1 MRALLIHGLVAAA
14 AVLAG
19 FRGVAAQLPT
29 GLTPS
34 VESRF
39 DPTQRYG
46 VYVPTSYQPGVPHPL
61 VLVLDMRGRAMI
73 PLERMV
79 HGAEELGYIVMSS
92 YDTRSDEDAE
102 PNERAV
108 RAMIEDAQDFFTI
121 DPRRLYFAGISG
133 TARES
138 WLFAEDY
145 RDYTAGILGFGATL
159 PSRVQIAVLAA
170 EGPVNFAYFGGAGDI
185 DYNYEEL
192 RALDWRLDDYEIP
205 HFVQFYPGP
214 HEWPADTVLAHA
226 LEWMEVRAVRDGRS
240 RRSPADLE
248 VLRDRRIRIA
258 RALEAAGDVE
268 DAWRT
273 YQDVVV
279 EFDGLVETE
288 AARLAMARLA
298 AGPELER
305 ANRRLR
311 AEVEARWAF
320 HDRMAEWI
328 ERVET
333 TLRPQDVAAGVSELQ
348 LRRLQAVSRDAS
360 DTHAAR
366 AAQRKLEDVFVH
378 ASFYQPRKYMP
389 ARRYEVSRAFFE
401 IALMIKPGDATSC
414 LGLARTSA
422 QRKRLSEALEA
433 LSCVARAGALTLDVL
448 DQDPLLDPL
457 RADPRFAALRA
468 EVSGR

>member
-1 MRALLIHGLVAAA
+1 MRRMVIHGLVVAAA
-14 AVLAG
+14 ALGGFQRVAG
-19 FRGVAAQLPT
+19 QLPT

-34 VESRF
+34 VVSRF

-46 VYVPTSYQPGVPHPL
+46 VYVPTSYQRGVPHPL

-73 PLERMV
+73 PLERMIR
-79 HGAEELGYIVMSS
+79 GAEELGYIVMSS
-92 YDTRSDEDAE
+92 YDTRSDDEAE
-102 PNERAV
+102 PNEIAV
-108 RAMIEDAQDFFTI
+108 RAMIEDAQDLFTI

-138 WLFAEDY
+138 WLLAGDY
-145 RDYTAGILGFGATL
+145 RDYTAGILGFGASL
-159 PSRVQIAVLAA
+159 PSRVQIAALAA
-170 EGPVNFAYFGGAGDI
+170 EGPVNFAYFGGAGEI

-192 RALDWRLDDYEIP
+192 RALDWRLDEYEIP

-214 HEWPADTVLAHA
+214 HEWPADTVLSHA

-240 RRSPADLE
+240 TRSEADLE

-258 RALEAAGDVE
+258 RTLEVAGNVE

-273 YQDVVV
+273 YENVAV
-279 EFDGLVETE
+279 EFDGLVST
-288 AARLAMARLA
+288 AATRAAADRLAS
-298 AGPELER
+298 GPELER
-305 ANRRLR
+305 ANRRIH

-328 ERVET
+328 ARVET

-348 LRRLQAVSRDAS
+348 LRRLLAVSGDAS
-360 DTHAAR
+360 DPYAAR

-389 ARRYEVSRAFFE
+389 ARRYDLGRAFFE
-401 IALMIKPGDATSC
+401 IALMIKPDDATSC
-414 LGLARTSA
+414 LGLARASA
-422 QRKRLSEALEA
+422 QRKRLTEALEA
-433 LSCVARAGALTLDVL
+433 LSCVARAGALTVDVL
-448 DQDPLLDPL
+448 DHDPLLDPL
-457 RADPRFAALRA
+457 RADPRFTALRA